1 MQTDVNRRALRAA
14 EDPQF
19 REQFI
24 REHEQLI
31 LRTASSQTHRYI
43 TKSDD
48 EWSIALF
55 AFWRAVDVYQ
65 EEKGD
70 FLPFAQMLIKRSL
83 VDYYRSQPDSLTE
96 VPVSPQVLD
105 GSADPEEDTE
115 HVALAVIRNSREA
128 SDRSLREEI
137 EAANEMLE
145 EYGFRFY
152 DLTDCSPKQERSR
165 RDCAAAVRCVLGSR
179 ELLQKLQN
187 TRRLPIQEIE
197 KGSGVSRKTLDRHRK
212 YLIMAILVLSGDF
225 PQLAEYLRY
234 IKGDDAA

>member
-1 MQTDVNRRALRAA
+1 MQTDVNRLALRAA
-14 EDPQF
+14 EDQQF

-24 REHEQLI
+24 KEHEALI
-31 LRTASSQTHRYI
+31 LRTASVQTHRYL

-48 EWSIALF
+48 EWSIALY
-55 AFWRAVDVYQ
+55 AFWRAIDVYQ
-65 EEKGD
+65 ADRGD

-83 VDYYRSQPDSLTE
+83 VDYYRSQPDKITE

-115 HVALAVIRNSREA
+115 HVTLALIRNSREA
-128 SDRSLREEI
+128 SDHSLRDEI
-137 EAANEMLE
+137 LAANEMLE

-165 RDCAAAVRCVLGSR
+165 RDCAAAVRYVLARR
-179 ELLQKLQN
+179 ELLTKL
-187 TRRLPIQEIE
+187 RESHRLPIQEIV
-197 KGSGVSRKTLDRHRK
+197 GGAGVSRKALDRYRK
-212 YLIMAILVLSGDF
+212 YLIMAILILSEDF
-225 PQLAEYLRY
+225 PQLAEYLKY